1 MKDTSRRVS
10 YLISKFDKVPISI
23 TYNNKKMNSYLH
35 GEIYFKVFLA
45 EDGMPKLDIHFFN
58 TIADSL
64 KTTDGETGLLSFSLT
79 EKTELNYNHKN
90 GSLSGNFTVSLH
102 YPLIDD
108 KKGWKLS
115 EPDNFIPY
123 TETFNVKVNGRFHNP
138 IKPGINRVESLTLS
152 LDFVPA
158 GEGVL
163 KQITDIAMPD
173 FNFYINWTVIK
184 LCHATIRKLLV
195 QPVFIRNNNQDPSP
209 TGVAFNTLLS
219 NANIVWQ
226 KCCIQFDALPPM
238 YINNSSYR
246 VITAAGNQTSAE
258 ESESLV
264 R

>member
-158 GEGVL
+158 GEGL
-163 KQITDIAMPD
+163 
-173 FNFYINWTVIK
+173 
-184 LCHATIRKLLV
+184 
-195 QPVFIRNNNQDPSP
+195 
-209 TGVAFNTLLS
+209 
-219 NANIVWQ
+219 
-226 KCCIQFDALPPM
+226 
-238 YINNSSYR
+238 
-246 VITAAGNQTSAE
+246 
-258 ESESLV
+258 
-264 R
+264 